1 MRALVGIIDM
11 HAFILSILL
20 PERPLID
27 NNLTFNYTPSNILA
41 FMVFPLLVLIL
52 LKSDISLKKFVDF
65 DFRNQ

>member
-1 MRALVGIIDM
+1 M

-27 NNLTFNYTPSNILA
+27 NNLTFNYTLSNILA

-52 LKSDISLKKFVDF
+52 LKSDISSKKLVDF